1 METITNFS
9 GNWLEIA
16 AAIYLLGM
24 ILYGHHKGFIR
35 LAVSA
40 AAVAVTLITVQVSLP
55 YVTEWMRNN
64 TSVYDRIQANINEV
78 IGLDELLMQF
88 ADNEKIQKE
97 DQWMIIEELP
107 VPNQLKSLLVKNNN
121 SEVYS

>member
-97 DQWMIIEELP
+97 DQWEIIE
-107 VPNQLKSLLVKNNN
+107 
-121 SEVYS
+121 